1 MAAAGGRLH
10 LIRRIPCD
18 FMRSIAMS
26 LVQIFRREANRLR
39 EMAAALAS
47 DEARADF
54 LSQAR
59 HYDVL
64 ASQAASRQ
72 LPARQPRTATH

>member
-1 MAAAGGRLH
+1 
-10 LIRRIPCD
+10 
-18 FMRSIAMS
+18 MS

-39 EMAAALAS
+39 ELAEGFPAA
-47 DEARADF
+47 EARQDF
-54 LSQAR
+54 LNQAR

-72 LPARQPRTATH
+72 LPRRLLNPATRH